1 LIVLN
6 SSIKAGLKL
15 TNKVTFI
22 DRDSKVEP
30 MELKVKEAVADD
42 ILNKVI
48 AYFHEVKYYLFLL
61 LTFGFAQATAK
72 LYSNR

>member
-1 LIVLN
+1 
-6 SSIKAGLKL
+6 
-15 TNKVTFI
+15 
-22 DRDSKVEP
+22 

-48 AYFHEVKYYLFLL
+48 AYFHDIKYYLFLL

>member
-1 LIVLN
+1 
-6 SSIKAGLKL
+6 LKL

-22 DRDSKVEP
+22 DRDSKEL

-48 AYFHEVKYYLFLL
+48 AYFHE
-61 LTFGFAQATAK
+61 
-72 LYSNR
+72 